1 MNDFETSVKTTRFLS
16 VDAVERAN
24 SGHPGTAMALAA
36 IGVEIFARQ
45 LRHYPG
51 DPTWPNRDRFVLS
64 CGHVSAL
71 LYSLLH
77 LSGYDVSLDDLKR
90 FRQWESKTPGHPER
104 GVTEGVETTTGP
116 LGQGMGN
123 AVGLALAS
131 KMMGARFNTPDR
143 TLIDYRVYAIASDG
157 DIMEGVTREAISLA
171 GHWGLDNLIVVY
183 DDNHITIDGKTE
195 LSISDDVARL
205 FESCGW
211 LTQRIDG
218 HDAGAVRS
226 ALENARNNRNS
237 PSLIVARTHIA
248 YGAPNKQDTSASH
261 GSPLGAAEILAT
273 KQKAGWPTEP
283 AFHAPAEAYR
293 PFQEHASAMR
303 QQYEAWQATLSS
315 LSAEDRSRFERFVR
329 REAPEGML
337 QSLLAVIGDT
347 AGATRKLASIVEQ
360 KAAELLP
367 SLVGGAAD
375 LNASTMTKIS
385 GVADVMKD
393 DFKGR
398 NLNFGIREHAM
409 ASVLNGL
416 SVSGFFIPFGS
427 TFLIFSDYL
436 RPALRLSAFMKRQ
449 VIFVFTHDSIYVGE
463 DGPTHQPVEHVS
475 SLRLIPNV
483 HVVRPADGL
492 ECAAAWTYALS
503 RSGGPTV
510 LVLSRQNLPKL
521 DRPAE
526 FEPHTAL
533 QGAYV
538 LVDAP
543 NPELVLIATGSEV
556 SVAVEAQRI
565 LAAEGRRIRVV
576 SAPCWERFEQL
587 PQGVQELILPPG
599 VKRVAFEIGS
609 AKFWRGVAG
618 LDGLV
623 IGLDRFGESAPWE
636 RLQTEFGFSA
646 QQVAGSIRDRFWP
659 SL

>member
-1 MNDFETSVKTTRFLS
+1 MSDFETSVKTVRFLS
-16 VDAVERAN
+16 VDAVEQAN
-24 SGHPGTAMALAA
+24 SGHPGTAMALAT

-45 LRHYPG
+45 LRHYSK
-51 DPTWPNRDRFVLS
+51 DPAWPNRDRFVLS
-64 CGHVSAL
+64 CGHVSVL

-77 LSGYDVSLDDLKR
+77 LSGYDVSIDDLKS
-90 FRQWESKTPGHPER
+90 FRQWGSKTPGHPER
-104 GVTEGVETTTGP
+104 GQTSGVETTTGP
-116 LGQGMGN
+116 LGQGLGN

-131 KMMGARFNTPDR
+131 KLMAARFNTPER

-211 LTQRIDG
+211 STQRIDG
-218 HDAGAVRS
+218 HDAAAVRG
-226 ALENARNNRNS
+226 ALESARSHRGS

-248 YGAPNKQDTSASH
+248 YGAPKKQDTSAAH

-283 AFHAPAEAYR
+283 AFYAPAEAYV
-293 PFQEHASAMR
+293 PFQEHATAVR
-303 QQYEAWQATLSS
+303 QDYEAWQSTLSR
-315 LSAEDRSRFERFVR
+315 LDREERSRFDDFARGRV
-329 REAPEGML
+329 PETL
-337 QSLLAVIGDT
+337 LPSLIAAIGDT
-347 AGATRKLASIVEQ
+347 QGATRKLASIVEQ
-360 KAAELLP
+360 KAAELVP
-367 SLVGGAAD
+367 SLIGGAAD

-385 GVADVMKD
+385 GVADVTKED
-393 DFKGR
+393 RSGR

-436 RPALRLSAFMKRQ
+436 RPALRLSALMKRQ

-492 ECAAAWTYALS
+492 ECATAWAYALG
-503 RSGGPTV
+503 RTDGPTV

-521 DRPAE
+521 ERPAD
-526 FEPHTAL
+526 FTPQSAL

-538 LVDAP
+538 VTDVT
-543 NPELVLIATGSEV
+543 NPELVVIATGSEV
-556 SVAVEAQRI
+556 SVAVEAQKI

-587 PQGVQELILPPG
+587 PLSAQQRILPTG

-609 AKFWRGVAG
+609 GKFWRGIVG
-618 LDGLV
+618 FDGLV
-623 IGLDRFGESAPWE
+623 ISFDRFGESAPWE

-646 QQVAGSIRDRFWP
+646 PQVAQTIRDHFW
-659 SL
+659 S